1 MVARIATSAAMPH
14 GSQAE
19 CDKWHEMEQELR
31 DRLRAPV
38 ADMEE
43 AKCVVQRTKSAS
55 ESIELMCSL
64 ARAEL
69 RASPGLSSCSA
80 LVEHG
85 MRDIMELQRAMDFA
99 LRSIES
105 CRYLVSEAVV
115 AYHDS
120 IVPHI
125 SSEELDTINRF
136 DHLKAR

>member
-1 MVARIATSAAMPH
+1 MPH
-14 GSQAE
+14 GPQAE
-19 CDKWHEMEQELR
+19 CDKWHKMEQELR

-43 AKCVVQRTKSAS
+43 ARGVVQRTKST
-55 ESIELMCSL
+55 IERTELLCSR
-64 ARAEL
+64 ARAEM
-69 RASPGLSSCSA
+69 RASPGLISCSA

-85 MRDIMELQRAMDFA
+85 MHEITELQRAMDFA

-105 CRYLVSEAVV
+105 CRYLVSEAIV

-136 DHLKAR
+136 DHLKGR